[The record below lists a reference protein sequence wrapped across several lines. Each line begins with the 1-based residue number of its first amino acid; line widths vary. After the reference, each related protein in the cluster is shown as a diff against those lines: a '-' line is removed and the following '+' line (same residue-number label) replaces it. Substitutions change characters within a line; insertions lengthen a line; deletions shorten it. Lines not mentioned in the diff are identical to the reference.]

1 MARYFP
7 TKLPPRISFF
17 LLAGFLSTLS
27 CSLAQEGQNR
37 FRKPG
42 YGDIALRVVNMLE
55 DEHYLRLAFTDE
67 MSSRVLDSYIEM
79 LDFSRVYFTKE
90 DIDRF
95 NSEFRYQIDD
105 QVRNEVIPA
114 AYEIYSVYEK
124 RVRSRVQ
131 FVRKILAGNKFD
143 FDSNRTVE
151 ISRKDAKWA
160 PGGEAYDQLWRDLIE
175 GDLLREYIA
184 DYAEK
189 HSKERE
195 KARGKIPAEKSE
207 SNPKET
213 AQQKIEKRY
222 DRILKAVTGNK
233 TEDVANY
240 FMKAIARSYDPHSEY
255 FSNQDF
261 ENFRIG
267 MNKSLTG
274 IGAMLTKNEEK
285 GGASIEGLV
294 VGGPAFKNGQLRV
307 KDRIVAVGQGE
318 DGPFKDVVAEDL
330 SDIVDLIRGEKGST
344 VRLKISPSDSPD
356 ETKVISIVR
365 EKVDLKD
372 SLASADLI
380 ITKDPNGREQK
391 LGWVRLPSFYS
402 DMEGGKVSATND
414 VHRLIARLE
423 LEGMDGLVVD
433 LRNNGGGSLEEAINL
448 TGLFI
453 RRGPVVQARDWRGQR
468 TQKSSSNP
476 KAVYGGP
483 LVVLTTRA
491 SASASEIFAAAL
503 QDYNRAVIVGDK
515 STFGKG
521 TVQQLRPVMN
531 SRLVLP
537 FNREKNQK
545 GELKLTIQTFF
556 RIDGTSTQFHG
567 VIPDIHL
574 PSTLDVADI
583 GESSMPYAIK
593 VDPIQS
599 ASYAPYFEQPLPEE
613 TLRQASAARI
623 ASDQAFRYIMEDIA
637 SEKKRIAE
645 NVVFLNKA
653 KRLADYDKKDRI
665 REARK
670 AERIKRFA
678 ATRKAEKGLFT
689 VYGFTQDNVAK
700 EGKTLKSDL
709 SQEELSGM
717 SRGKR
722 KDEDDPELKALEY
735 PHSLNPYQRETIRI
749 LQDLIAISK
758 TGEPVN
764 FSKAAAE
771 VPRPAGRAN

>member
-1 MARYFP
+1 MA
-7 TKLPPRISFF
+7 T
-17 LLAGFLSTLS
+17 
-27 CSLAQEGQNR
+27 
-37 FRKPG
+37 
-42 YGDIALRVVNMLE
+42 ALRVVNMLE

-131 FVRKILAGNKFD
+131 FVRKILAENKFD

-207 SNPKET
+207 SKPKET

-240 FMKAIARSYDPHSEY
+240 FMKAITRSYDPHSEY

-402 DMEGGKVSATND
+402 DMDGGKVSATND
-414 VHRLIARLE
+414 VHRLITRLE